1 MALMVGL
8 AYVNL
13 LVPWLPL
20 LILQSIA
27 ILWMGRTMQSAV
39 RGLSKLLID
48 TPLCNFY
55 KILWVAMLVLF
66 LDCLRQVLMPRS
78 PDTSGTAADAERMYE
93 QHAAREGALAWA
105 LNLVTMLAAMA
116 LHVINGQTIK
126 IEMDRDIM
134 KKQAAQQGE
143 FTKRLL
149 EADEKKAEATA
160 TPETKMPT
168 KEAKEAAESKDDDN
182 EELRKRS

>member
-1 MALMVGL
+1 MVGL

-20 LILQSIA
+20 LLLQCVA
-27 ILWMGRTMQSAV
+27 IVWVGKTMQTAV

-66 LDCLRQVLMPRS
+66 LDCLRQILMPPRS
-78 PDTSGTAADAERMYE
+78 LDASGTLAAEQMYE
-93 QHAAREGALAWA
+93 QHQAREGALAWA
-105 LNLVTMLAAMA
+105 LNLVTMLASLS
-116 LHVINGQTIK
+116 LHIINGSCLK
-126 IEMDRDIM
+126 MEVDRDIM
-134 KKQAAQQGE
+134 KKQAEQANE
-143 FTKRLL
+143 FSKSLMKA
-149 EADEKKAEATA
+149 EEKKAEATV

-168 KEAKEAAESKDDDN
+168 KEAKEGKEGAEAKDDDD
-182 EELRKRS
+182 ELRKRS